1 MPLRLCSKKDYDK
14 FGFPLIAKVKIS
26 KFTT

>member
-1 MPLRLCSKKDYDK
+1 MPLHLWGKKDYDK
-14 FGFPLIAKVKIS
+14 IGFPLIAKVKIS